1 MLDTAFLKKLCMAN
15 GISGDEKR
23 ISALI
28 QKRIKECGV
37 EITTDGMGNL
47 LVNKKGR
54 KRAKNKVLLS
64 AHMDEVGFIVTD
76 ICSDG
81 TLRIEAVGGVDR
93 KAVYGKGVIV
103 GKSEIRGVVSVKPVH
118 LLKSDEKDSVIP
130 IEKMVVDIGADSR
143 EEAEKYVSLG
153 DSVCFMQNYCDEN
166 GVIMAKALDD
176 RAGCF
181 ILTEILRKELEYDI
195 SCSFVVQEEVGL
207 RGAKAAAYT
216 MEPDFAIVVEAT
228 TASDI
233 PGCDETNNVC
243 CVGEGAVLS
252 FMDRSTIY
260 DKDCLNLALKIAEE
274 KNNINVQ
281 LKRAV
286 AGGNDSGAIHTSCG
300 GVKTL
305 AVSLP
310 CRYIHSQT
318 GLISQDDLSSA
329 LEIVEKTAMR
339 LAVI

>member
-1 MLDTAFLKKLCMAN
+1 MLNLSFLKKLCLAN
-15 GISGDEKR
+15 GISGDEKKV
-23 ISALI
+23 SELI
-28 QKRIKECGV
+28 QKRLRDSNV
-37 EITTDGMGNL
+37 EIKIDGMGNL
-47 LVNKKGR
+47 LVTKKGR

-76 ICSDG
+76 INSDG
-81 TLRIEAVGGVDR
+81 TLRLETVGGVDR
-93 KAVYGKGVIV
+93 KALYGKSVVVGNNSINGVI
-103 GKSEIRGVVSVKPVH
+103 SVKPVH
-118 LLKSDEKDSVIP
+118 LLKPDEKESVIP
-130 IEKMVVDIGADSR
+130 VDKMVVDIGADSR
-143 EEAEKYVSLG
+143 EEALKYVSLG
-153 DSVCFMQNYCDEN
+153 DSVSFLPNYCDDN

-181 ILTEILRKELEYDI
+181 ILTEILREELEYDLT
-195 SCSFVVQEEVGL
+195 CSFVVQEEVGL

-216 MEPDFAIVVEAT
+216 LDPDFAIVVEAT

-243 CVGEGAVLS
+243 CVGDGAVLS

-260 DKDCLNLALKIAEE
+260 DKECLALALKTAEE
-274 KNNINVQ
+274 KNIKVQ

-286 AGGNDSGAIHTSCG
+286 AGGNDAGAIHTSRS
-300 GVKTL
+300 GVRTI

-318 GLISQDDLSSA
+318 GLISADDLESS
-329 LEIVEKTAMR
+329 LELVKEVAMK
-339 LAVI
+339 LAVL

>member
-28 QKRIKECGV
+28 QKRIKEYGV

-153 DSVCFMQNYCDEN
+153 DSVCFMPNYCDEN
-166 GVIMAKALDD
+166 GVIMAKAIDD

-233 PGCDETNNVC
+233 PGCDETNNIC

-260 DKDCLNLALKIAEE
+260 DKDCMNLALKIAEE
-274 KNNINVQ
+274 KNINVQ

-286 AGGNDSGAIHTSCG
+286 AGGNDSGAIHTSRG